1 MRASVT
7 LFRNL
12 QHLGNYCILNYT
24 GFVKICKKHDKSVA
38 AELRLW
44 APHLE
49 AELETLAFVTQSGL
63 GTLLRQLEAAH
74 ANPNPNPNP
83 HPNPNHNP
91 NPNPNPNPNSNPNPH
106 LHRPPFTRCARSLRG
121 LGLSAPCPYPNP
133 NPNPGPNPN
142 PKVRAELQTIED

>member
-83 HPNPNHNP
+83 HPNPSP
-91 NPNPNPNPNSNPNPH
+91 NPNPNPNQVKGDPG
-106 LHRPPFTRCARSLRG
+106 TCECADG
-121 LGLSAPCPYPNP
+121 WV
-133 NPNPGPNPN
+133 GP
-142 PKVRAELQTIED
+142 KCMSQART

>member
-83 HPNPNHNP
+83 HPNPSP
-91 NPNPNPNPNSNPNPH
+91 NLSFTLSLSRWRAGCSSSSPSTRCSSWRSSRWT
-106 LHRPPFTRCARSLRG
+106 RPPSGSTTPRRGGRS
-121 LGLSAPCPYPNP
+121 S
-133 NPNPGPNPN
+133 
-142 PKVRAELQTIED
+142 EQE